1 MTEEKE
7 NIEVPKKKKKKSIFS
22 RIIKYLLILLSSVIL
37 LVVVIFLLLQ
47 TTFFKSWILH
57 IALNEINKS
66 LSSKESYIYAETLEG
81 NIFYNLKLTNVYA
94 VVKGDT
100 MLKLNSVS
108 FDHNIFTLLDKTVNA
123 SNLILEEPQI
133 NLTKI
138 IDGTDTLWNFDYLLK
153 PEVPEPEDTS
163 KAEFDWVIN
172 AENVQIKNLNFRM
185 LAFKPQNLPIRQIV
199 MKETDKF
206 DTDYLDVTDLNL
218 EFDGHYSSDKKEI
231 DLKKLAF
238 NTNSNVDLESLS
250 LKAELGDNTT
260 IRDFNLKTTRTNIQ
274 INNLLVEDF
283 NILNDGFDF
292 EDFQNKELKLNLEAN
307 RLDFTDI
314 KYFMPDFDLVKAD
327 YYVKMNVKGRY
338 KEFTINQLDLRAD
351 RTFLNVT
358 GTVKGLD
365 NPDKM
370 YLDVKIRDSEIDPSE
385 VKQKIS
391 ISEIPDFRNM
401 GKVYADATFTG
412 YTNKFNTVF
421 DISSGAGSA
430 KGDARI
436 DLSGRD
442 IIYKANV
449 NTRNLNLAKIVNDP
463 KMNIVLNSEFTAD
476 GVGTDYRTM
485 TAKVNYNLT
494 NSVVFNQRISKSSGE
509 IKLNRSYLDLN
520 VIYASNTATAGI
532 KGNVDF
538 RDMNNI
544 RYELTGMTKSL
555 DIASL
560 SPDMEKTNLNFTF
573 EINGGGLSLANLQS
587 GKGPDLDKLTGKYLI
602 NIEESQVGQYI
613 IPQAPLIAVI
623 TNDGSKKSLNF
634 ASRFIDVLFT
644 GEFTYND
651 IPYILENNVTRIS
664 EKITERLNLTT
675 ADSLNQKEQI
685 VEEGNITQKTD
696 LYADLDYKIII
707 KNLTPLYILTGDS
720 SYSVTGE
727 IRGKI
732 ENKKNIFSFTSN
744 GKFENLRYRDSVLNI
759 SNSRFAL
766 NFIDK
771 NITNDYKDIFTE
783 MTFSSQRIGV
793 GKTNFDSVNI
803 YVYTVDT
810 INSFGIKL
818 NLDSTARLN
827 SDGKIVFLKNE
838 YGIIFDTLKLGYK
851 NYNLSNRDTL
861 LVRFIPKIDTQ
872 TVNNFVFNDFTLRD
886 KGQRIRINGTYSL
899 NGQSD
904 VNISAARL
912 NIDELFKLAY
922 NSRNAERIFTGNI
935 RRMNLNFKG
944 TPDDPLLSAELNT
957 DPLELG
963 DFKIGRID
971 ALVDYNANILKPD
984 IGFFN
989 PNNEGKLSLKG
1000 SVPFKNPLSSDSLI
1014 SIFNENIDLTFN
1026 ATNYQMK
1033 ILEKFIPNISE
1044 IDAKLFSNLK
1054 IGGKLSSPDIKG
1066 DIQIDEG
1073 RFKVDMTGVRY
1084 TFNTKLDAEG
1094 QKLFLNNL
1102 KLYQPSDESRFI
1114 SSTGYIDLTN
1124 LSLNDIEL
1132 MFYGDVKVLDKKV
1145 KFNKLGIYGD
1155 LIAGSGTPP
1164 IKLKGNQNVI
1174 NLTGEVLVKKG
1185 NIFLP
1190 GFQADA
1196 YSLYSDNI
1204 TYQIELDTAGITYD
1218 SAKFVLK
1225 HILDSVKLSGIY
1237 IEDPFDYHFSIKDDT
1252 TKTAPKKSSGKF
1264 YYNLTIKS
1272 EDKVFARFIIDE
1284 KTKQEFS
1291 GEVKMNLFADN
1302 MINNTMAVRG
1312 DIEIEDNSI
1321 YKFYKNFNAT
1331 GNVRFTGD
1339 VTNPALNIKA
1349 NYSGTTTNPETQST
1363 RDVDVILNVT
1373 GNARKIDL
1381 KWQVYVNND
1390 PISGDPT
1397 DNAIS
1402 FILFGK
1408 LTDELNASQRASL
1421 FSNVGVNLGS
1431 AFLSSYLNQFVSSYL
1446 PFILSTDI
1454 NYMETQSGNLAE
1466 GTDIRFTAALG
1477 DATIRFGGRILT
1489 DLSNTNFMIEYPLN
1503 KLLRFNSV
1511 SNKFIMKFERIID
1524 PYSSNTTTT
1533 TTANR
1538 TGGALIYRIKF

>member
-7 NIEVPKKKKKKSIFS
+7 NIKEAKPKEKKSVLS
-22 RIIKYLLILLSSVIL
+22 RIIKYLLILISSVL
-37 LVVVIFLLLQ
+37 LIIIIIFLLLQ

-57 IALNEINKS
+57 VALDEVNKS
-66 LSSKESYIYAETLEG
+66 LAAKESYIYAETLEG

-100 MLKLNSVS
+100 MLKLNSIS

-123 SNLILEEPQI
+123 SNVILEEPQI

-138 IDGTDTLWNFDYLLK
+138 IDGTDTLWNFEYLLK
-153 PEVPEPEDTS
+153 PEVPEPKDTV
-163 KAEFDWVIN
+163 KAVFDWIIN
-172 AENVQIKNLNFRM
+172 AENVLIRNLNFRM
-185 LAFKPQNLPIRQIV
+185 LAFKPQNLPVRQIA
-199 MKETDKF
+199 MNETDAF

-218 EFDGHYSSDKKEI
+218 EFDGHYSANKKEI

-238 NTNSNVDLESLS
+238 NTNSKVDVENLS
-250 LKAELGDNTT
+250 LKAELRNNTT

-283 NILNDGFDF
+283 NILDDGFDF
-292 EDFQNKELKLNLEAN
+292 EEFQNKELKLNLEAN
-307 RLDFTDI
+307 RIDFADI
-314 KYFMPDFDLVKAD
+314 KYFMPDFDFVKAD

-338 KEFTINQLDLRAD
+338 KDFTINEMDLRAD

-365 NPDKM
+365 NPDNM

-385 VKQKIS
+385 VSQKLS
-391 ISEIPDFRNM
+391 VAEIPDFSGM
-401 GKVYADATFTG
+401 GRIYADATFTG

-436 DLSGRD
+436 DLSGSD
-442 IIYKANV
+442 IVYKANV
-449 NTRNLNLAKIVNDP
+449 NTKNLNLAKIINDP
-463 KMNIVLNSEFTAD
+463 KMNVVLNSQFTAD
-476 GVGTDYRTM
+476 GTGTDYRTM

-494 NSVVFNQRISKSSGE
+494 NSVVFNQRISASSGE

-520 VIYASNTATAGI
+520 VIYASNTATAGV
-532 KGNVDF
+532 KGNIDF

-544 RYELTGMTKSL
+544 RYELTGITKSL

-560 SPDMEKTNLNFTF
+560 LPDMEKTNLNFSF
-573 EINGGGLSLANLQS
+573 EISGGGLSLANLQS

-623 TNDGSKKSLNF
+623 TNDGKSKSLNF

-664 EKITERLNLTT
+664 EKITERLNISRE
-675 ADSLNQKEQI
+675 DSLGRKMPKI
-685 VEEGNITQKTD
+685 SEGNITEKTD
-696 LYADLDYKIII
+696 IYADLDYKIII

-744 GKFENLRYRDSVLNI
+744 GRFENFRYRDSVLNI

-766 NFIDK
+766 NFTDK
-771 NITNDYKDIFTE
+771 NITNDYRDIFTE

-793 GKTNFDSVNI
+793 GQNTFDSVFV
-803 YVYTVDT
+803 YVYTIDT

-818 NLDSTARLN
+818 NMDSTAGLN
-827 SDGKIVFLKNE
+827 TDGKIVFLKNE
-838 YGIIFDTLKLGYK
+838 YGFIFDTLILGYK

-886 KGQRIRINGTYSL
+886 KGQSIRINGTYSL

-904 VNISAARL
+904 LNISAARL

-922 NSRNAERIFTGNI
+922 NNRNAERIFTGNI
-935 RRMNLNFKG
+935 RRMNLDFKG
-944 TPDDPLLSAELNT
+944 TLDNPVLTAELNT

-971 ALVDYNANILKPD
+971 ALVDYNSNILKPE
-984 IGFFN
+984 IGFYN

-1000 SVPFKNPLSSDSLI
+1000 SVPFQNPLSGDSVTSL
-1014 SIFNENIDLTFN
+1014 FDENIELTLN

-1044 IDAKLFSNLK
+1044 IDARLFSDLSFK
-1054 IGGKLSSPDIKG
+1054 GKLSSPEIKG
-1066 DIQIDEG
+1066 DIKIDEG

-1132 MFYGDVKVLDKKV
+1132 IFYGDVKVLDKKV

-1164 IKLKGNQNVI
+1164 IKLKGNQDVI

-1204 TYQIELDTAGITYD
+1204 LYNIELDTAGISKD
-1218 SAKFVLK
+1218 SAKITLK
-1225 HILDSVKLSGIY
+1225 QILDSVKHSGIY
-1237 IEDPFDYHFSIKDDT
+1237 IEDPFDYNFSVKDDT
-1252 TKTAPKKSSGKF
+1252 TKAPPKKSSGKF
-1264 YYNLTIKS
+1264 HYNLTIKS
-1272 EDKVFARFIIDE
+1272 EDKVFARFVIDE

-1302 MINNTMAVRG
+1302 LTNNTMSVRG

-1321 YKFYKNFNAT
+1321 YKFYKNFIAT

-1339 VTNPALNIKA
+1339 VTNPSLNIKA
-1349 NYSGTTTNPETQST
+1349 NYSGTTTNPETQKS
-1363 RDVDVILNVT
+1363 REVDVILFVT
-1373 GNARKIDL
+1373 GSTRKIDL
-1381 KWQVYVNND
+1381 KWQVYVDNE
-1390 PISGDPT
+1390 PVSGDPT

-1454 NYMETQSGNLAE
+1454 NYMETQSGNVAE

-1489 DLSNTNFMIEYPLN
+1489 DLSNTNFMIEYPMN
-1503 KLLRFNSV
+1503 KLLRFKSV
-1511 SNKFIMKFERIID
+1511 SNKFILKFERIID

-1533 TTANR
+1533 TENR